1 MKKVQNILW
10 ISFILSIVLYG
21 ISIFRNNI
29 DLMALSVGMAAI
41 AIVLQI
47 PYLFAS
53 GKDRGRISQFFLLI
67 LAICAIS
74 FCVGILTGRVM
85 LYITTGAFMLAAV
98 ANALL
103 AHYKEEPGRSK
114 AN

>member
-1 MKKVQNILW
+1 MKKVQTILW
-10 ISFILSIVLYG
+10 ISFILSIVLHG

-29 DLMALSVGMAAI
+29 DLKALSVGIIAI

-53 GKDRGRISQFFLLI
+53 GKDRGLISQFFRLI
-67 LAICAIS
+67 LMICAIS

-103 AHYKEEPGRSK
+103 AHYQKEPEKSK
-114 AN
+114 TN

>member
-1 MKKVQNILW
+1 MKKVQTILW
-10 ISFILSIVLYG
+10 ISFILSIVLHG
-21 ISIFRNNI
+21 ISIFSNNI

-53 GKDRGRISQFFLLI
+53 GKDRGFISQSFLLI

-74 FCVGILTGRVM
+74 FCVGILTDHVI
-85 LYITTGAFMLAAV
+85 LHITTGAFALATL
-98 ANALL
+98 ANVLL
-103 AHYKEEPGRSK
+103 AHYQKEPEKSK
-114 AN
+114 AS

>member
-1 MKKVQNILW
+1 MKKVQTMLW
-10 ISFILSIVLYG
+10 ISFILSIVLHG
-21 ISIFRNNI
+21 IGIFRNNI

-41 AIVLQI
+41 SIVLQI

-53 GKDRGRISQFFLLI
+53 GKDRGFISQSFLLI

-74 FCVGILTGRVM
+74 FCVGIFTARVM
-85 LYITTGAFMLAAV
+85 LYITTGAFTLATV
-98 ANALL
+98 ANVLL
-103 AHYKEEPGRSK
+103 AHYKKEPGKSK

>member
-1 MKKVQNILW
+1 MKKVQTILW
-10 ISFILSIVLYG
+10 ISFILSIVLHG

-29 DLMALSVGMAAI
+29 DLRALSIGMIAI

-53 GKDRGRISQFFLLI
+53 GKDRGFISQSFLVI

-74 FCVGILTGRVM
+74 FCVGILTDRVM
-85 LYITTGAFMLAAV
+85 LYITTGAFTLAAV

-103 AHYKEEPGRSK
+103 AHYKNETEKSK

>member
-1 MKKVQNILW
+1 MKKVQTILW

-21 ISIFRNNI
+21 IGIFRNNI
-29 DLMALSVGMAAI
+29 DLMALSVGIAAI
-41 AIVLQI
+41 TIVLQI

-53 GKDRGRISQFFLLI
+53 GKDRGFISHSFFLILI
-67 LAICAIS
+67 ICAIS
-74 FCVGILTGRVM
+74 FCVGILTDRVM
-85 LYITTGAFMLAAV
+85 LFITTGAFTLAVV

-103 AHYKEEPGRSK
+103 THYQKEPEKSK

>member
-1 MKKVQNILW
+1 MKKVQTILW

-29 DLMALSVGMAAI
+29 DLRALSIGMIAI

-53 GKDRGRISQFFLLI
+53 GKDRGFISHFFFLI
-67 LAICAIS
+67 LMICAIS
-74 FCVGILTGRVM
+74 FCVGILTDRVM
-85 LYITTGAFMLAAV
+85 LFITTGAFTLAVV

-103 AHYKEEPGRSK
+103 THYQKEPEKSK
-114 AN
+114 VD

>member
-1 MKKVQNILW
+1 MKKVQTFLW
-10 ISFILSIVLYG
+10 ISFILSIVLHG

-47 PYLFAS
+47 PYLFTS

-74 FCVGILTGRVM
+74 FCVGILTDRVI
-85 LYITTGAFMLAAV
+85 LHITTGAFTLAVV
-98 ANALL
+98 ANVLL
-103 AHYKEEPGRSK
+103 AHYQKEPEKSK

>member
-10 ISFILSIVLYG
+10 ISFILSIMLHG
-21 ISIFRNNI
+21 IGIFRNNI
-29 DLMALSVGMAAI
+29 DLRALSVGMTAI

-53 GKDRGRISQFFLLI
+53 GKDRGFISQSFLLI

-74 FCVGILTGRVM
+74 FCVGILTDRVM

-103 AHYKEEPGRSK
+103 AHYQKEPEKSK

>member
-1 MKKVQNILW
+1 MLH
-10 ISFILSIVLYG
+10 G
-21 ISIFRNNI
+21 IGIFRNNI
-29 DLMALSVGMAAI
+29 DLRALSAGMI
-41 AIVLQI
+41 AVTIVLQI

-53 GKDRGRISQFFLLI
+53 GKDRGFISQFFFLI

-85 LYITTGAFMLAAV
+85 LYITTGAFTLAVV

>member
-1 MKKVQNILW
+1 
-10 ISFILSIVLYG
+10 
-21 ISIFRNNI
+21 
-29 DLMALSVGMAAI
+29 MALYVGMAAI

-47 PYLFAS
+47 PYLFTS

-74 FCVGILTGRVM
+74 FCVGILTDRVI
-85 LYITTGAFMLAAV
+85 LHITTGAFTLAVV
-98 ANALL
+98 ANVLL
-103 AHYKEEPGRSK
+103 AHYQKEPEKSK